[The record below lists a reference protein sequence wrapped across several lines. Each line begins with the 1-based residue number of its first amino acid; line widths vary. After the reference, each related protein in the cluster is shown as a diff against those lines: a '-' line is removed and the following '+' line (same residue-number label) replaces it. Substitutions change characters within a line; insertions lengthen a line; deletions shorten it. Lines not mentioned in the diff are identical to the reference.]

1 MNASSC
7 IQGGLLILAI
17 ILGLYL
23 ASPFFQEGPVAVPEE
38 QMMADWRKLE
48 RLAREQPYT
57 WPAGDR
63 IQFCPTG
70 NCEHGQ
76 R

>member
-1 MNASSC
+1 VSPWSC

-23 ASPFFQEGPVAVPEE
+23 ASSFFRQGPVAVPEE
-38 QMMADWRKLE
+38 QMMADWRELE
-48 RLAREQPYT
+48 RLAREYPYNRHC
-57 WPAGDR
+57 D
-63 IQFCPTG
+63 
-70 NCEHGQ
+70 HGQ

>member
-7 IQGGLLILAI
+7 IQGGLLLLAI

-23 ASPFFQEGPVAVPEE
+23 AGPLLQPGPVTVSEAK
-38 QMMADWRKLE
+38 MMADWRELE
-48 RLAREQPYT
+48 RLAREHPYN
-57 WPAGDR
+57 D
-63 IQFCPTG
+63 
-70 NCEHGQ
+70 HGK